1 MTFSAEVKEE
11 LSKINNLANKE
22 CVKAE
27 LLGYLHTNNISYKD
41 KEMQFAT
48 ESEYNINRFSKLLNN
63 VNINSYKIEIVGKN
77 FRISIPKK
85 EQDNLRKI
93 FDEYKLSD
101 KENEEKA
108 YVRGTFLGSGSINN
122 PKNKYHIEIGMQNE
136 KVAEEVVKLLA
147 KYQINFKI
155 LYDNL
160 KNNMEKEN
168 VEDYLN
174 KEEKNPEKVN
184 VENHMNKKENRALS
198 GKCSIYSKD
207 GEEISKFLAF
217 IGASSSMLKFEEIR
231 VYRDM
236 RNNINRIVNCETAN
250 LAKTVDAAVKQIN
263 AINKLKKNGKFNEL
277 PDNLKEL
284 ANLRLENPEA
294 SLEELGKM
302 LKSPIG
308 KSGVNYRMREIIK
321 LSL

>member
-77 FRISIPKK
+77 FKISISKK
-85 EQDNLRKI
+85 EQENLKRI

-122 PKNKYHIEIGMQNE
+122 PKNKYHIEIGMENE
-136 KVAEEVVKLLA
+136 KVAEEVIKLLA

-155 LYDNL
+155 LYSTLKSNMIKVDTDNNL
-160 KNNMEKEN
+160 NEKEN
-168 VEDYLN
+168 RV
-174 KEEKNPEKVN
+174 
-184 VENHMNKKENRALS
+184 AS

-217 IGASSSMLKFEEIR
+217 IGASSSMLKFEDIR

-277 PDNLKEL
+277 SDNLKEL